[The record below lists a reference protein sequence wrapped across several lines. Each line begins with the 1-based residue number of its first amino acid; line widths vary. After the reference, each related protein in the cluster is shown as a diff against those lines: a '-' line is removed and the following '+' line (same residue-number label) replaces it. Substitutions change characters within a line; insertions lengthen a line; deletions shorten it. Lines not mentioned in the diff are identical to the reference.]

1 MRVPRAWRWDGCG
14 PDCAGRGCCVQCA
27 LLWNVCFVHTVVKSM
42 HTQGRTLYTS
52 RRGFSENTHSS
63 TKETNTKLAR
73 WPMRGLVR
81 ERERAGAAPLRAHP
95 AVRDVAPP
103 RGAYRIFLYILSQ
116 KSIYSLSTL
125 HYTVVSLLY
134 TPTHAAR
141 SARPAA
147 HTAPTAARWVGN
159 SDGVVMGESLC
170 AALRARS

>member
-1 MRVPRAWRWDGCG
+1 MGRLRPRLCRAWLL
-14 PDCAGRGCCVQCA
+14 CAVCSIVECVFCPYS
-27 LLWNVCFVHTVVKSM
+27 CEVHAHPRP
-42 HTQGRTLYTS
+42 HTLHE
-52 RRGFSENTHSS
+52 RRGPFQRKASDTCLSLSS
-63 TKETNTKLAR
+63 AVADAR
-73 WPMRGLVR
+73 LGARDGTRGR
-81 ERERAGAAPLRAHP
+81 RSAARTPLWLTGCATC
-95 AVRDVAPP
+95 VAPP
-103 RGAYRIFLYILSQ
+103 RERVWSAYIFLYIFSQ
-116 KSIYSLSTL
+116 KYSLSTL

>member
-1 MRVPRAWRWDGCG
+1 MGRLRPRLCRAWLL
-14 PDCAGRGCCVQCA
+14 CAVCSIVECVFCPYS
-27 LLWNVCFVHTVVKSM
+27 CEVHAHPRP
-42 HTQGRTLYTS
+42 HTLHE
-52 RRGFSENTHSS
+52 RRGPFQRKASDTCLSLSS
-63 TKETNTKLAR
+63 AVADAR
-73 WPMRGLVR
+73 LGARDGTRGR
-81 ERERAGAAPLRAHP
+81 RSAARTPLCD
-95 AVRDVAPP
+95 VCVAPP
-103 RGAYRIFLYILSQ
+103 PPRERVYFSLYIFSQ
-116 KSIYSLSTL
+116 KYSLSTL